1 MTKKPNQS
9 TDDIGNINNV
19 VTINRKYELVT
30 NENLLLEKEIDG
42 CIQSI
47 TALWQLPIERS
58 DAVPLVNLPTFA
70 ESRIP
75 HALVSFFVLRS
86 IYVSLK

>member
-19 VTINRKYELVT
+19 VTINRKDELVT
-30 NENLLLEKEIDG
+30 NEELLLEKAIDG
-42 CIQSI
+42 CIQLI
-47 TALWQLPIERS
+47 TVLWQLPIERS
-58 DAVPLVNLPTFA
+58 DARPLVKLPTFV

-75 HALVSFFVLRS
+75 HALVSSFVLRS
-86 IYVSLK
+86 IYVSSK